1 VIALKSAREIEI
13 MKRANIIVAE
23 VLRELKEKVAAG
35 VTTLE
40 LDTIAEELTL
50 KKNAIPAFKGY
61 NVAGRVY
68 PRCLCASINEEIVHG
83 IPTNRAL
90 REGDII
96 GLDYGVIYEG
106 FYGDSAVTV
115 GVGRVSDEARRL
127 MEVTEIALYKGIEQ
141 LHDGKR
147 LGDLG
152 HAVQQV
158 AESAGYS
165 VVRAFVGHG
174 IGRKLHE
181 EPPVPNYGEP
191 DRGIRL
197 REGMV
202 LAIEPMLNV
211 GGLRSRDKG
220 RRLDGGDEGWKPGG
234 PLRALR
240 RRNQGRPGYSEPII
254 NDSDCANPLCL
265 KKTPSKSPAPCLKRS
280 PTPCSVSRW
289 TTGIKSSRISRAR
302 CACIT

>member
-23 VLRELKEKVAAG
+23 VLRELKVKVAAG

-40 LDTIAEELTL
+40 LDAIAEELTL

-158 AESAGYS
+158 AESAGYT

-211 GGLRSRDKG
+211 GGCEVEIKEDGWTAVTRDGSLAAHFEHSVAITK
-220 RRLDGGDEGWKPGG
+220 DGPVI
-234 PLRALR
+234 LS
-240 RRNQGRPGYSEPII
+240 QI
-254 NDSDCANPLCL
+254 
-265 KKTPSKSPAPCLKRS
+265 
-280 PTPCSVSRW
+280 
-289 TTGIKSSRISRAR
+289 
-302 CACIT
+302 

>member
-1 VIALKSAREIEI
+1 MIALKSAREIEI

-23 VLRELKEKVAAG
+23 VLWELREKVAAG

-40 LDTIAEELTL
+40 LDAIAEELTL

-106 FYGDSAVTV
+106 YYGDSAVTV

-211 GGLRSRDKG
+211 GGCEVEIKEDGWTAVTRDGSLAAHFEHSVAITK
-220 RRLDGGDEGWKPGG
+220 DGPVI
-234 PLRALR
+234 LSQL
-240 RRNQGRPGYSEPII
+240 
-254 NDSDCANPLCL
+254 
-265 KKTPSKSPAPCLKRS
+265 
-280 PTPCSVSRW
+280 
-289 TTGIKSSRISRAR
+289 
-302 CACIT
+302 

>member
-1 VIALKSAREIEI
+1 
-13 MKRANIIVAE
+13 
-23 VLRELKEKVAAG
+23 
-35 VTTLE
+35 
-40 LDTIAEELTL
+40 
-50 KKNAIPAFKGY
+50 
-61 NVAGRVY
+61 
-68 PRCLCASINEEIVHG
+68 
-83 IPTNRAL
+83 
-90 REGDII
+90 
-96 GLDYGVIYEG
+96 
-106 FYGDSAVTV
+106 
-115 GVGRVSDEARRL
+115 

-211 GGLRSRDKG
+211 GGCEVEIKEDGWTAVTRDGSLAAHFEHYVAITK
-220 RRLDGGDEGWKPGG
+220 DGPVI
-234 PLRALR
+234 LS
-240 RRNQGRPGYSEPII
+240 QI
-254 NDSDCANPLCL
+254 
-265 KKTPSKSPAPCLKRS
+265 
-280 PTPCSVSRW
+280 
-289 TTGIKSSRISRAR
+289 
-302 CACIT
+302 

>member
-1 VIALKSAREIEI
+1 VIALKSPREIEI
-13 MKRANIIVAE
+13 MRRANVIVAE
-23 VLRELKEKVAAG
+23 VLQELKQRVKPG
-35 VTTLE
+35 ITTLD
-40 LDTIAEELTL
+40 LDAVAEDLTL

-83 IPTNRAL
+83 IPTAREL

-96 GLDYGVIYEG
+96 GLDYGVIYQG

-115 GVGRVSDEARRL
+115 GVGKVSEEALRL
-127 MEVTEIALYKGIEQ
+127 MQVTEQALYRGIEQ
-141 LHDGKR
+141 LHEGKR

-152 HAVQQV
+152 HAVQQT

-174 IGRKLHE
+174 VGRKLHE

-202 LAIEPMLNV
+202 LAIEPMFNA
-211 GGLRSRDKG
+211 GGYEVEIKEDGWTAVTKDRSLAAHFEHSVAITRN
-220 RRLDGGDEGWKPGG
+220 G
-234 PLRALR
+234 PYILSQL
-240 RRNQGRPGYSEPII
+240 
-254 NDSDCANPLCL
+254 
-265 KKTPSKSPAPCLKRS
+265 
-280 PTPCSVSRW
+280 
-289 TTGIKSSRISRAR
+289 
-302 CACIT
+302 